1 MAIERLSTQFTR
13 EVAAEVR
20 GLMAARKI
28 SQTVLAERL
37 DRSQAYVSER
47 ASGKKAF
54 DTDDIDGIADLLGIT
69 GVTLLTPIARRLSE
83 QGKYPPLSVVSDTPE
98 QTTTRG
104 LGRVADVRKQE
115 PDGDTTPE

>member
-37 DRSQAYVSER
+37 DRRVPVPCGGQPVER
-47 ASGKKAF
+47 LGNQSTSDQKKQ
-54 DTDDIDGIADLLGIT
+54 
-69 GVTLLTPIARRLSE
+69 GVH
-83 QGKYPPLSVVSDTPE
+83 
-98 QTTTRG
+98 
-104 LGRVADVRKQE
+104 
-115 PDGDTTPE
+115 